1 MKPAFRKV
9 LAAACLLLLVQ
20 ATLPAQEEGG
30 TLPVLDR
37 LRTRIERVLRN
48 ANGTVGVAVRH
59 IESGRGLAVNGDV
72 LFPMASAFK
81 VPILVELLAQ
91 VQEGKFGLEDE
102 IDVQKSDQHPGS
114 GMLSSLVMPGIKL
127 SVLNMAHFMMM
138 ISDNSA
144 TDILLDKVG
153 AANVNARLRAAGIE
167 GMSVGRSCQGMIE
180 DYRRLVSGVRS
191 PEERKKAI
199 VAFGENPDDEATPA
213 AMNALLEKIVR
224 KEILDPANCDLLLSI
239 MRKCET
245 GNARIKGL
253 LPRGTVVAHKTG
265 SLAGTV
271 NDCGL
276 IVLPDGQGRIVL
288 TVFSKDFIDPTEDVE
303 ALIAGV
309 ARVVYDCFYFSD

>member
-1 MKPAFRKV
+1 MKPTFRKV
-9 LAAACLLLLVQ
+9 FAAACLLILIQ
-20 ATLPAQEEGG
+20 ATLPAQEEEGK
-30 TLPVLDR
+30 LPVLDR
-37 LRTRIERVLRN
+37 LKTRIERVLRN

-81 VPILVELLAQ
+81 IPILVELLAQ
-91 VQEGKFGLEDE
+91 AQEGKFGLEDE
-102 IDVQKSDQHPGS
+102 IDVRKSDQHPGS

-167 GMSVGRSCQGMIE
+167 GMTVGRSCQGMIE
-180 DYRRLVSGVRS
+180 DYRRFASGVRG

-199 VAFGENPDDEATPA
+199 IAFGENPDDEATPA

-224 KEILDPANCDLLLSI
+224 KEILDPPSCDLLLSI

-276 IVLPDGQGRIVL
+276 ILLPDGQGSIVL

-303 ALIAGV
+303 ALIAGI